1 MSLFRSNIKL
11 PKAFSLVDVGVLAA
25 LGAIVYGLIAI
36 GSEWS
41 GVLRPSVEINLSPW
55 ALPRYTLLSLF
66 RGFAAYLL
74 SLIFTLI
81 YGRVAAYNA
90 RAEKVMVPLLDILQS
105 IPVLGFLPGLVLA
118 LVAAFPHSNFGLELS
133 CVIMIFTG
141 QAWNMTFSFYHSLRS
156 IPSDLTDAA
165 RVYRLTSW
173 QRFLQLELP
182 YSAVGLVWNSMMSMA
197 GGWFFLTVCEAF
209 VLKGKD
215 FRLPGI
221 GSYMSVAID
230 KKDVPAM
237 IWGVVAMVTMIVA
250 VDQLFWRPIVAWSQK
265 FKFEETESSQQ
276 AGSAVLDL
284 LQKSH
289 LLKWVDTRVWAPLVA
304 MATPAVAAATPSGSP
319 TTAAVVLANDPAPTL
334 TLGKSV
340 RKAVGWGVAI
350 AVLAAVAWGAE
361 CVVGLLTQL
370 GGREWLHVGKLTGLT
385 FLRVTAAV
393 IVGTIWT
400 VPVGVV
406 VGLNPK
412 LSRILQPIIQIMA
425 SFPAPMVYPLALL
438 ALHWVGVTINWGS
451 IVLMLLG
458 TQWYVL
464 FNVIAGAMAIPYD
477 LREAAVVYRMGRW
490 ERWRRLILPAV
501 FPYLVTGWVTAAGG
515 AWNASIVAEA
525 VQFGGQTLTA
535 DGLGATISL
544 ATGAGDFAMLA
555 ACVLAMCVAVVGVNR
570 ALWQPLYLVA
580 EERYSLTK

>member
-1 MSLFRSNIKL
+1 MSLIRPNIKL
-11 PKAFSLVDVGVLAA
+11 PRAFSLVDVVVLAA
-25 LGAIVYGLIAI
+25 LGATVYGLVSI

-41 GVLRPSVEINLSPW
+41 GVLRPTVEINLSPW
-55 ALPRYTLLSLF
+55 ALPQYTLFSLF
-66 RGFAAYLL
+66 RGFAAYVL

-118 LVAAFPHSNFGLELS
+118 LVAAFPTSNFGLELS

-156 IPSDLTDAA
+156 IPAELGDAA

-209 VLKGKD
+209 VLRGKD

-221 GSYMSVAID
+221 GSYMSVAIE
-230 KKDVPAM
+230 KDNMPAM
-237 IWGVVAMVTMIVA
+237 IYGVVAMVVMIVA

-265 FKFEETESSQQ
+265 FKFEETEASEQ
-276 AGSAVLDL
+276 AGSVVLDL
-284 LQKSH
+284 LQKSR
-289 LLKWVDTRVWAPLVA
+289 LLRWVDTRVWTPLVA
-304 MATPAVAAATPSGSP
+304 MATPPVALATAGGGAMVDALDSDGRPAFEFGKFLRKIGGWLVGIAAL
-319 TTAAVVLANDPAPTL
+319 V
-334 TLGKSV
+334 
-340 RKAVGWGVAI
+340 AVGWG
-350 AVLAAVAWGAE
+350 AVN
-361 CVVGLLTQL
+361 VVRLLMQL
-370 GGREWLHVGKLTGLT
+370 HQSDWMHVGGVTVLT

-393 IVGTIWT
+393 ILGTIWT
-400 VPVGVV
+400 VPVGVA
-406 VGLNPK
+406 VGLNPR
-412 LSRILQPIIQIMA
+412 LSRALQPIIQIMA

-438 ALHWVGVTINWGS
+438 ALHWAGVTINWGS
-451 IVLMLLG
+451 IALMLLG
-458 TQWYVL
+458 TQWYIL
-464 FNVIAGAMAIPYD
+464 FNVIAGAMAIPND
-477 LREAAVVYRMGRW
+477 LREAAVVYRMGQW
-490 ERWRRLILPAV
+490 ERWRRLIMPAI

-525 VQFGGQTLTA
+525 VQSGKETLTA

-544 ATGAGDFAMLA
+544 ATNQGEFAMLA
-555 ACVLAMCVAVVGVNR
+555 ACVLAMCIAVVGVNR
-570 ALWQPLYLVA
+570 ILWQPLYRVA
-580 EERYSLTK
+580 EEKYSLTK

>member
-1 MSLFRSNIKL
+1 MSLIRTNIKL
-11 PKAFSLVDVGVLAA
+11 ARAFGLVDLVVLAA
-25 LGAIVYGLIAI
+25 LGTIVYGLISV

-41 GVLRPSVEINLSPW
+41 GVLRPTVEINLSPW
-55 ALPRYTLLSLF
+55 ALPRYTILSLF
-66 RGFAAYLL
+66 RGFAAYGL

-81 YGRVAAYNA
+81 YGRVAAYNQ
-90 RAEKVMVPLLDILQS
+90 RAEKVMMPLLDILQS

-118 LVAAFPHSNFGLELS
+118 LVATFPRSNFGLELA

-156 IPSDLTDAA
+156 IPADLDDAA

-197 GGWFFLTVCEAF
+197 GGWFFLTICEAF
-209 VLKGKD
+209 VLRGQD

-221 GSYMSVAID
+221 GSYMSVAIE
-230 KKDVPAM
+230 KKDMPAM
-237 IWGVVAMVTMIVA
+237 IYGVMAMVIMIAA

-265 FKFEETESSQQ
+265 FKFEETESAQQ
-276 AGSAVLDL
+276 ANSPVLDL
-284 LQKSH
+284 LQKSR
-289 LLKWVDTRVWAPLVA
+289 LLRWVDTRVWTPLVA
-304 MATPAVAAATPSGSP
+304 MAAPPVALATASGGATAAAIEGDPRPSFEFGKVAWKLAGWAIAI
-319 TTAAVVLANDPAPTL
+319 AALVM
-334 TLGKSV
+334 
-340 RKAVGWGVAI
+340 VGWG
-350 AVLAAVAWGAE
+350 AE
-361 CVVGLLTQL
+361 SMAGLLWQL
-370 GGREWLHVGKLTGLT
+370 GGHDWLHVGKVTGLT

-393 IVGTIWT
+393 MLGTIWT
-400 VPVGVV
+400 VPVGVA
-406 VGLNPK
+406 VGLNPR
-412 LSRILQPIIQIMA
+412 LSRVLQPVIQIMA
-425 SFPAPMVYPLALL
+425 SFPAPMIYPLALL
-438 ALHWVGVTINWGS
+438 ALHWAGVTINWGS

-490 ERWRRLILPAV
+490 ERWHRLILPAI

-525 VQFGGQTLTA
+525 VQFGGTTLTA
-535 DGLGATISL
+535 DGLGATISV
-544 ATGAGDFAMLA
+544 ATAVGHFSMLA
-555 ACVLAMCVAVVGVNR
+555 ACILVMCVAVVGVNR
-570 ALWQPLYLVA
+570 IVWQPLYHLA